1 MDLEPRSGAA
11 GYSSR
16 VTLVI
21 VWFLFLAAVLSV
33 CARLGTKYAMA
44 KRLASDD
51 ALIIAA
57 QVRFHTSIS
66 RDIRLT

>member
-1 MDLEPRSGAA
+1 MDMAPRSGAA
-11 GYSSR
+11 AGDKSGVS
-16 VTLVI
+16 LVI

-51 ALIIAA
+51 ALIIIA
-57 QVRFHTSIS
+57 QVRLHRKPAS
-66 RDIRLT
+66 

>member
-1 MDLEPRSGAA
+1 MDIEPRSGAA
-11 GYSSR
+11 GGDKSR
-16 VTLVI
+16 VSLVI

-51 ALIIAA
+51 ALIIVA
-57 QVRFHTSIS
+57 QVRSYSTSVS
-66 RDIRLT
+66 